1 MDECEF
7 IKIYLK
13 NNHDVQEI
21 INIVT
26 TFRIALFDS
35 NPEKFEQW
43 YNKIK
48 NNNPYSF
55 SLKHIEQ
62 EYEAII
68 NSIIYKDF
76 TNGLIEGKNN
86 KIKNIKRSMYGRCS
100 FELLRLKVLA
110 TP

>member
-1 MDECEF
+1 
-7 IKIYLK
+7 
-13 NNHDVQEI
+13 
-21 INIVT
+21 
-26 TFRIALFDS
+26 
-35 NPEKFEQW
+35 
-43 YNKIK
+43 
-48 NNNPYSF
+48 
-55 SLKHIEQ
+55 LKHIEQ